1 MSEYGMRI
9 KTIEQWFLDRGYS
22 PMTALE
28 KAVEQIQIEMVH
40 FGYKY
45 SFDS

>member
-9 KTIEQWFLDRGYS
+9 KTIEQWFLNRGYS

-28 KAVEQIQIEMVH
+28 TVQIEMVY
-40 FGYKY
+40 FGRNY
-45 SFDS
+45 STAS